1 MTLLLLIGLA
11 WGHGAGFGLSRV
23 RPIDEARWWALV
35 RDLGPVYTDD
45 AGASW
50 AWSCPD
56 ALGFSRIYDLLPYA
70 DGLLLAGIEGVSLH
84 ADCGSTPI
92 PGLPAGAL
100 ADHLAPTPGGFVVAA
115 LGVEAAGLYACT
127 LDGCAPS
134 DLVGPEHYVKS
145 VLVADEGL
153 FATVVTDAA
162 LAAGLYTSAE
172 GERWEAR
179 YTWPAGDVDP
189 RVLLADGPRLF
200 VWAQP
205 RAEGASGSLLRSED
219 GGRSFVSVLS
229 GGALGDAIPGM
240 ARVGGGARLLIGLA
254 GGQTLESEDQGLTW
268 RDASDWMPEVACSA
282 EVGEATLVCGD
293 HILDGVDLFITR
305 DGDTFAPASCLEEA
319 GQGPCVGEQCAAEA
333 SGFERAADLGGG
345 RCEEL
350 RARPAPASE
359 EPPAEKGGCA
369 GFLPL
374 LLLPLARRRRAPTL
388 ASAPADS

>member
-11 WGHGAGFGLSRV
+11 WGHGTGFGLSRV
-23 RPIDEARWWALV
+23 RPVDEARWWALV

-45 AGASW
+45 AGATW
-50 AWSCPD
+50 AWTCPD
-56 ALGFSRIYDLLPYA
+56 ALGYSRIYDLLPT
-70 DGLLLAGIEGVSLH
+70 DEGLLLAGIEGVSLH
-84 ADCGSTPI
+84 SDCGSTPLS
-92 PGLPAGAL
+92 GLPVGAL
-100 ADHLAPTPGGFVVAA
+100 ADHLAPTPDGFVVAA

-127 LDGCAPS
+127 LAGCAPS
-134 DLVGPEHYVKS
+134 DLIGPENYVKS

-153 FATVVTDAA
+153 FATAVTDAD
-162 LAAGLYTSAE
+162 LSSGLYASEDGRT
-172 GERWEAR
+172 WEAR
-179 YTWPAGDVDP
+179 YTWAPGAVDP
-189 RVLLADGPRLF
+189 RLLLADGPRLF

-254 GGQTLESEDQGLTW
+254 GGQTWESEDQGQRW
-268 RDASDWMPEVACSA
+268 QDASAWMPEVACAA
-282 EVGEATLVCGD
+282 EVGESTLVCGD

-305 DGDTFAPASCLEEA
+305 DGDTFTPASCLEEA
-319 GQGPCVGEQCAAEA
+319 APGPCAGEACAAEA
-333 SGFERAADLGGG
+333 PGYQSAADLGGG
-345 RCEEL
+345 RCEE
-350 RARPAPASE
+350 ARRRPDPAPAA
-359 EPPAEKGGCA
+359 PPAEKGGCA
-369 GFLPL
+369 GVLPL